1 MKTSYLSVLTLFI
14 SLLVVGSAFVDIYR
28 ESHAP
33 IVDAP
38 ESTWAPVV
46 NPLPGRV
53 GGLYEVNVGI
63 GVTCF
68 LYKGEIVDDLSCVK
82 VLP

>member
-1 MKTSYLSVLTLFI
+1 MKTYLPMITLI
-14 SLLVVGSAFVDIYR
+14 ILIVGSVCVIYR

-33 IVDAP
+33 ITNVP
-38 ESTWAPVV
+38 ESTWAPVI